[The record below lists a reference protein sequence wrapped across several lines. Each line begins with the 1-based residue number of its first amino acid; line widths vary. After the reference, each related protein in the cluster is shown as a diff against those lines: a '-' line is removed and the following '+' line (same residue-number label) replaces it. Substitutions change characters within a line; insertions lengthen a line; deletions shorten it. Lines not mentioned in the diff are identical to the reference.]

1 MSYDIY
7 LTDPVT
13 NDPLELD
20 GAHHMRGGT
29 YAMGGTTE
37 AWLNITYNYADWYY
51 RPGVFA
57 RTKKASKGIRTIYGM
72 TGAESI
78 PVLKKAISK
87 LENMDE
93 DISND
98 KRQKCEAHG
107 ATGYWMP
114 TRENAIKPLYQLLAM
129 AQMRPDG
136 VWEGD

>member
-7 LTDPVT
+7 LTDPV
-13 NDPLELD
+13 DHKPLRLE
-20 GAHHMRGGT
+20 ATHHMKGGT
-29 YAMGGTTE
+29 YAMSGTTK

-57 RTKKASKGIRTIYGM
+57 RTRKASKGIRTIYGM
-72 TGAESI
+72 TGAQSI
-78 PVLKKAISK
+78 PILQKAIAK
-87 LENMDE
+87 LENLTE
-93 DISND
+93 DISTEERR
-98 KRQKCEAHG
+98 KYEEQG

-114 TRENAIKPLYQLLAM
+114 TRENAIKPLYQLLSL